1 MICNLKEEDK
11 QQFSATIDNVVT
23 LLMSKVD
30 ASKAAIKQE
39 VSAVLA
45 YLIDK
50 AVIRKVKTDAGSEIY
65 EFFTEEESKVAQII
79 KNQQVDSN
87 TYSDELRNIFF
98 AHFGNSAIRPTRSS
112 SPPVPSRWASAST
125 DGIIS
130 ATTRTSKWTS

>member
-23 LLMSKVD
+23 LMMTKID

-39 VSAVLA
+39 VSTVLA

-87 TYSDELRNIFF
+87 TYSDELRKIFF
-98 AHFGNSAIRPTRSS
+98 AHFGNPSNKENFATRSLS
-112 SPPVPSRWASAST
+112 VGAIIGNRDYPSFSNR
-125 DGIIS
+125 
-130 ATTRTSKWTS
+130 